1 MITTIQLGVR
11 YSFSLKNKKQVAL
24 LDSFLKALDITLK
37 EDKTEENYQLSQE
50 AYYELMKKSMESLH
64 SSKELKGEKAIL
76 EHLNTLK

>member
-1 MITTIQLGVR
+1 MITTIQPGVR

-24 LDSFLKALDITLK
+24 LDSFLKALDITLR